1 MSEMKNSAISS
12 STLSSM
18 ASTTESRNQSSSFH
32 RSMSAAANV
41 VPGGGMNAGGGLKL
55 QQLKRNET
63 SPSIMEM
70 PSTGEIDIDDVNDS
84 SPIVTSPLSE
94 LTEVDLNFNNLD
106 PDASAVA
113 LTSPNLVSC
122 MNSGGLTL
130 SNASPLAKMS
140 NLTQT
145 NSNSY
150 SQETRKSSSSKTTK
164 IVTDKFS
171 SESATA
177 SAAQSKRVQAGD
189 ISFEENTA
197 SSATRGRLEKDGI
210 IAEKES
216 GLKHASRTSRVS
228 DVVQS
233 ESATAAMT
241 GNRLHV
247 GAFSAENVS
256 TATSTS
262 RSLLDSASGK
272 FTSESHASEATSKKM
287 SVTSGGFTHT
297 SKLMSANEYTSMVS
311 TKMSKEEVS
320 KYLTNFDDLDRLGN
334 TTNIKDVEKALV
346 KYCGVVSNTVE
357 QLKNEK
363 SEDSLAKWFMQIN
376 NMMTKASEVPKFGDR
391 MGSTLCEIMRN
402 NGGMDIVMDK
412 LVANNPALQYNSAS
426 LVHKV
431 LETDN
436 RGYVVEKGL
445 DRAVEVA
452 KKYTRP
458 EVRDVKQTRLG
469 TGIIE
474 NLFKH
479 NEITCENVIA
489 KGGLDTVVNECQS
502 QDVET
507 LRHCASALANAAMF
521 GGAEN
526 QGLMIQRKVPTWLFP
541 LAFHNDP
548 SIKYYACLAIAVLVA
563 NKENEAAVKKS
574 GILDLVDSFI
584 SNENP
589 ADFAELAA
597 TKTSGQSAN
606 WLKRLIPV
614 LHSQREEARNLA
626 AFHFCMEAEL
636 KAKHGMTEIFE
647 EIGAVDALKKLAS
660 SPNGIASKYAAKAL
674 RTVGVEVPH
683 KLSQQVPN
691 WSVEDVMEWVKQIGF
706 PQFSEAF
713 MESRVDGDLLLQL
726 TEEMLREDIQM
737 RNGIL
742 RRRFLRELSNLRKRT
757 DYSSIDPTGNFNIRI
772 ITSIKSRNI

>member
-1 MSEMKNSAISS
+1 
-12 STLSSM
+12 
-18 ASTTESRNQSSSFH
+18 
-32 RSMSAAANV
+32 
-41 VPGGGMNAGGGLKL
+41 
-55 QQLKRNET
+55 
-63 SPSIMEM
+63 MEM
-70 PSTGEIDIDDVNDS
+70 PSTGEIDIDETCDTT
-84 SPIVTSPLSE
+84 PIVTSPLSE
-94 LTEVDLNFNNLD
+94 MSEVDFN
-106 PDASAVA
+106 PDGENRGVA

-145 NSNSY
+145 NTNSY

-164 IVTDKFS
+164 IVTDTFS

-177 SAAQSKRVQAGD
+177 SAAQTKRVQAGD
-189 ISFEENTA
+189 ISFEENIA
-197 SSATRGRLEKDGI
+197 SSASKGRLEKDGI
-210 IAEKES
+210 VAEKES

-241 GNRLHV
+241 GNRVHV

-262 RSLLDSASGK
+262 RSHLDSASGK

-287 SVTSGGFTHT
+287 SITSGGVTQT
-297 SKLMSANEYTSMVS
+297 SQLMSANEYTSMVS
-311 TKMSKEEVS
+311 TKMTKEEVS
-320 KYLTNFDDLDRLGN
+320 RYLTNFEDLDRLGNN

-357 QLKNEK
+357 QLKNENN
-363 SEDSLAKWFMQIN
+363 EDSLAKWFLQIN
-376 NMMTKASEVPKFGDR
+376 NMMTKASGVPKFGDR

-412 LVANNPALQYNSAS
+412 LITNNAALQYNSAK

-458 EVRDVKQTRLG
+458 EVKDVKQTRLG
-469 TGIIE
+469 TGILE

-489 KGGLDTVVNECQS
+489 KGGLDTVVSECKS
-502 QDVET
+502 EDVET

-526 QGLMIQRKVPTWLFP
+526 QGLIIQRKVPTWLFH
-541 LAFHNDP
+541 LAIQNDP
-548 SIKYYACLAIAVLVA
+548 TIRYYACLAIAVLVA

-574 GILDLVDSFI
+574 GILDHVETFI

-589 ADFAELAA
+589 ADFAK
-597 TKTSGQSAN
+597 KTRGQSAN
-606 WLKRLIPV
+606 WLRRLIPV

-636 KAKHGMTEIFE
+636 KAEHGMTEIFE
-647 EIGAVDALKKLAS
+647 EIGAVDALKRLAS

-674 RTVGVEVPH
+674 KSVGVEVPH

-706 PQFSEAF
+706 PQFAEAF
-713 MESRVDGDLLLQL
+713 IESRVDGDLLLQL

-742 RRRFLRELSNLRKRT
+742 RRRFLRELANLRKRT
-757 DYSSIDPTGNFNIRI
+757 DYSSIDPTGE
-772 ITSIKSRNI
+772 SQM

>member
-1 MSEMKNSAISS
+1 
-12 STLSSM
+12 
-18 ASTTESRNQSSSFH
+18 
-32 RSMSAAANV
+32 
-41 VPGGGMNAGGGLKL
+41 
-55 QQLKRNET
+55 
-63 SPSIMEM
+63 MEM
-70 PSTGEIDIDDVNDS
+70 PSTGEIDIDDPCDS
-84 SPIVTSPLSE
+84 SPIVTSPMSE
-94 LTEVDLNFNNLD
+94 LAEVDLNFNNLD
-106 PDASAVA
+106 PEGRAIA

-189 ISFEENTA
+189 VSFEENIA
-197 SSATRGRLEKDGI
+197 SSASKGRLEKDGI
-210 IAEKES
+210 VAEKES
-216 GLKHASRTSRVS
+216 GMKHATRTSRVS

-233 ESATAAMT
+233 ESATASMT
-241 GNRLHV
+241 GNRLHI
-247 GAFSAENVS
+247 GAYSAENVS
-256 TATSTS
+256 SATSTS

-287 SVTSGGFTHT
+287 SVTSGGVTHT

-320 KYLTNFDDLDRLGN
+320 RYLTNFEDLDRLGN

-363 SEDSLAKWFMQIN
+363 SEDSLAKWFLQIN
-376 NMMTKASEVPKFGDR
+376 NMMSRAQGVPKFGER

-402 NGGMDIVMDK
+402 NGGMDIVMDNMIT
-412 LVANNPALQYNSAS
+412 NNPALQYNSAK
-426 LVHKV
+426 LVHRV

-436 RGYVVEKGL
+436 SAYVVEKGL

-458 EVRDVKQTRLG
+458 EVKDLKQTRLG
-469 TGIIE
+469 TGILE
-474 NLFKH
+474 SLFKH
-479 NEITCENVIA
+479 NQVTCENVIA
-489 KGGLDTVVNECQS
+489 KGGLDTVVSECKS
-502 QDVET
+502 EDVET

-521 GGAEN
+521 CGAEN
-526 QGLMIQRKVPTWLFP
+526 QGVLIQRKVPTWLFP
-541 LAFHNDP
+541 LAFHNDQ
-548 SIKYYACLAIAVLVA
+548 SIKYYACLAIAVLAA

-584 SNENP
+584 STVNP
-589 ADFAELAA
+589 ADFAELTAA
-597 TKTSGQSAN
+597 KTSGQSAN
-606 WLKRLIPV
+606 WLKHLIPV
-614 LHSQREEARNLA
+614 LQSQREEARNLA

-636 KAKHGMTEIFE
+636 KAKHGMTEVFE
-647 EIGAVDALKKLAS
+647 EIGAVDALKRLAS

-706 PQFSEAF
+706 PQFSDAF

-742 RRRFLRELSNLRKRT
+742 RRRFLRELSNLRKRG
-757 DYSSIDPTGNFNIRI
+757 DYSSIDPTGI
-772 ITSIKSRNI
+772 IL